1 MTKQKSWYT
10 KWWAIV
16 LYVFIGLIILGS
28 LLPEGENSENNMEKG
43 KFQCSDNTFVDSP
56 LDCPKI
62 ELNNEEVTQ
71 PPVDEPSN
79 AQDSIEESWEYKLA
93 TINAGKYVEKDDITI
108 NRFRYLLDTL
118 EKKTKNTKQEIAD
131 MSMAA
136 LEKVAKE
143 KYGLDITL
151 LELMEGANDSIPE
164 EAIGTDAVN
173 YAEIVVLYIELIK

>member
-1 MTKQKSWYT
+1 MEKIKSFAKKHPVWSV
-10 KWWAIV
+10 IILLV
-16 LYVFIGLIILGS
+16 VIGFIGS
-28 LLPEGENSENNMEKG
+28 LFSSPDTNTNS
-43 KFQCSDNTFVDSP
+43 QPTTTTQQ
-56 LDCPKI
+56 
-62 ELNNEEVTQ
+62 NNEETTR

-79 AQDSIEESWEYKLA
+79 AQDSTEESIEDKLA
-93 TINAGKYVEKDDITI
+93 TINAGKYIEKDDITI

-131 MSMAA
+131 MSVAA

-151 LELMEGANDSIPE
+151 LELMEGANNSIPE
-164 EAIGTDAVN
+164 EAMGTDAVN

>member
-1 MTKQKSWYT
+1 MEKIKSFAKKHPVWSII
-10 KWWAIV
+10 IV
-16 LYVFIGLIILGS
+16 LVVIGFIGS
-28 LLPEGENSENNMEKG
+28 LFSFPDNSSSTDI
-43 KFQCSDNTFVDSP
+43 QTQTNTQNTQQ
-56 LDCPKI
+56 
-62 ELNNEEVTQ
+62 NNEEVTQ